1 MGGKAEAQEEHTNA
15 EKHTHSQI
23 QKSHQTKSE
32 TMIYKQRICY
42 RKEKPR
48 QNIMRLKTSKKC
60 HRVQFVLV
68 NYCWA

>member
-32 TMIYKQRICY
+32 AMIYKQRIC
-42 RKEKPR
+42 
-48 QNIMRLKTSKKC
+48 
-60 HRVQFVLV
+60 
-68 NYCWA
+68 